1 MDCVSNPAPNVSSRD
16 PARWLE
22 LHGDAL
28 YAFALARTRNPAT
41 AEDLVQDTL
50 VAAFA
55 GRDAFKGESAE
66 RTWLVGIL
74 KHKVIDC
81 LRRQGREVPLADET
95 DVSGDIETTLFDER
109 GHWQVDMRAWAQPER
124 ALEREEFWDAL
135 RDCLAALPERLG
147 RLFTLRELDGME
159 TEELLQVLGISSAN
173 NLWVM
178 LSRARLRLS
187 VCLEAKSIMPGI

>member
-1 MDCVSNPAPNVSSRD
+1 MNRMTDPAPAAQQRD

-28 YAFALARTRNPAT
+28 YAYALARTRNAAT

-55 GRDAFKGESAE
+55 GRDAFKGEAAE
-66 RTWLVGIL
+66 RTWLIGIL
-74 KHKVIDC
+74 KHKVIDY
-81 LRRQGREVPLADET
+81 LRRQGREVPLADAANE
-95 DVSGDIETTLFDER
+95 SGDIETTLFDEN
-109 GHWQVDMRAWAQPER
+109 GHWQVDVREWSQPER
-124 ALEREEFWDAL
+124 MLEREEFWDAL

-147 RLFTLRELDGME
+147 RLFMLRELDGME
-159 TEELLQVLGISSAN
+159 TDELLQVLGISSAN

-187 VCLEAKSIMPGI
+187 ACLEARSIAPGA

>member
-1 MDCVSNPAPNVSSRD
+1 VQKGD
-16 PARWLE
+16 PARWLD

-28 YAFALARTRNPAT
+28 YAYALARIRNAAT

-50 VAAFA
+50 VAAIA
-55 GRDAFKGESAE
+55 GRDAFKGGSQE

-81 LRRQGREVPLADET
+81 LRRQRREVPLAEEA

-109 GHWQVDMRAWAQPER
+109 GHWQVEVREWARPER
-124 ALEREEFWDAL
+124 VLESEEFWEAL
-135 RDCLAALPERLG
+135 RECLAALPERLG
-147 RLFTLRELDGME
+147 RVFMLRELDGME

-178 LSRARLRLS
+178 LSRARLRLRA
-187 VCLEAKSIMPGI
+187 CLEARAIVPGM

>member
-1 MDCVSNPAPNVSSRD
+1 MSDPAHAAGRHD
-16 PARWLE
+16 PARWLD

-28 YAFALARTRNPAT
+28 YAYALARTRNSAT

-50 VAAFA
+50 VVAFA
-55 GRDAFKGESAE
+55 GREAFKGEAAE
-66 RTWLVGIL
+66 RTWLIGIL

-81 LRRQGREVPLADET
+81 LRRQGREVALVEEADE
-95 DVSGDIETTLFDER
+95 SGDIETTLFDER
-109 GHWQVDMRAWAQPER
+109 GHWQVDVREWSQPER
-124 ALEREEFWDAL
+124 MLEREEFWDAL

-147 RLFTLRELDGME
+147 RLFMLRELDGME
-159 TEELLQVLGISSAN
+159 TDELLQVLGISSAN

-187 VCLEAKSIMPGI
+187 ACLEARSIVPGA